1 MMQELKYKNFEEPG
15 LKNIEPARLDIYRV
29 SVSYGTFN
37 ALDNITFSVNHGER
51 VAVIGPNGAGKS
63 TLFKTL
69 IGLIRPA
76 QGRIL
81 IHGQPLGHHFDCVAY
96 IPQREDVDWMF
107 PVTVKDVVGMG
118 RYSKSRKIK
127 RRPKQGDIIAVK
139 KSMGHMDI
147 TSLADRP
154 ISDLSGGQQQRV
166 FIARALAQEPHV
178 FLMDEPFNGIDVITS
193 DIIWALLDKLKQE
206 KVTVLIATHDLNLA
220 AQRFDSAILLNKKI
234 ISYGKPGKVF
244 TKENLLEAYGQQI
257 LHIGNSIIADQCCPG
272 KNNKL

>member
-234 ISYGKPGKVF
+234 ISSGKPGKVF

-257 LHIGNSIIADQCCPG
+257 LHIGNSSITDQCCPG

>member
-1 MMQELKYKNFEEPG
+1 MQELKYKNFEEPG